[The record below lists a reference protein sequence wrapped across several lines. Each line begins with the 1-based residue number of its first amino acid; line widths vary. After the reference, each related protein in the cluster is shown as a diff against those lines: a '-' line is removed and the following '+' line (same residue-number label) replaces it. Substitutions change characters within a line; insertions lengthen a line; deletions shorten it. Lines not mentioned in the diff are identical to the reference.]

1 MDSSEETF
9 VRNPDN
15 CAQLGLSCLS
25 CISEAAKRLA
35 TASPGMRP
43 SGAVMIFRIMYD
55 EPGCRIQQD
64 RFLHS
69 YQQFIASQ
77 PKTEGVG

>member
-1 MDSSEETF
+1 MDGSDDVF
-9 VRNPDN
+9 VRNPGN

-43 SGAVMIFRIMYD
+43 SSAVMIFRIMYS

-69 YQQFIASQ
+69 YQQFIASH
-77 PKTEGVG
+77 PETEGAV